1 MGCAEAP
8 WYRMLIDG
16 MGIRLLFRVASS
28 RPDAK
33 AIIVGVLLSTD
44 LVIVNVSALVSTPW
58 I

>member
-1 MGCAEAP
+1 
-8 WYRMLIDG
+8 MLING
-16 MGIRLLFRVASS
+16 MGIRMLFRVASS